1 MGENVLFGLFSEV
14 LVPRLNVRVVPRLEP
29 VIKLFIRVWLGFSNR
44 LQKLMMNGKMLH
56 GWTTMA
62 MATTEGGDDDDDDG
76 DGGRR
81 RGNLV
86 ERFRPTDASVTRRFG
101 R

>member
-1 MGENVLFGLFSEV
+1 
-14 LVPRLNVRVVPRLEP
+14 
-29 VIKLFIRVWLGFSNR
+29 
-44 LQKLMMNGKMLH
+44 
-56 GWTTMA
+56 
-62 MATTEGGDDDDDDG
+62 MATIEGGDDDDD